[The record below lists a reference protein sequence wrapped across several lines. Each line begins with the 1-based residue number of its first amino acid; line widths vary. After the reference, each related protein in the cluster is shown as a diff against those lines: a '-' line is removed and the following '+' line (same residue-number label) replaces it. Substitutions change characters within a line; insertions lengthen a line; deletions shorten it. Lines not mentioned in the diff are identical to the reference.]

1 MTNAEL
7 GFFPQDEQ
15 WGLTRSVYS
24 PGCAKQMVWLSGL
37 LPFEQCTE
45 VFERIGG
52 KMIPVSSIWRQ
63 TQDYGGRL
71 QAQVEHERA
80 QVKPERVHVGDA
92 AHDHRQR
99 KGISMDGG
107 MVNIR
112 GEGWKELKA
121 GAVFDIDIRLERD
134 PRTGELSDYAHGVN
148 VAYTAVLGTVQQF
161 APALWALAVAHNV
174 PTAAESSV
182 TADGAE
188 WIWNLVPDYFPDS
201 IQIVDWYHATQHLA
215 QASHALYPDD
225 EQQAQAWYRQHLDDL
240 FAGLID
246 PITRPLDQA
255 ELSTHSRYFRVHRRR
270 MQYQEFREDGY
281 PIGSGTIESG
291 IKQFKARLS
300 AAGMRWSRVGAQ
312 RMLILRA
319 AVLGHDFDRL
329 WFAAA

>member
-1 MTNAEL
+1 
-7 GFFPQDEQ
+7 
-15 WGLTRSVYS
+15 
-24 PGCAKQMVWLSGL
+24 MVWLSGM
-37 LPFEQCTE
+37 LPFEQCRE

-52 KMIPVSSIWRQ
+52 KMIPTSSMWRQ
-63 TQDYGGRL
+63 TQAYGERL
-71 QAQVEHERA
+71 QAQVEREQA
-80 QVKPERVHVGDA
+80 QVKPERVRVGDA
-92 AHDHRQR
+92 VHDHRQR

-121 GAVFDIDIRLERD
+121 GAVFDVAIRLERD

-161 APALWALAVAHNV
+161 APALWALAVAHDV

-215 QASHALYPDD
+215 QAAHALYPDD
-225 EQQAQAWYRQHLDDL
+225 EQQAHTWYRQHMDDL
-240 FAGLID
+240 FAGRID
-246 PITRPLDQA
+246 RITRALDKA
-255 ELSTHSRYFRVHRRR
+255 DLAAYSRYFHVHRRR
-270 MQYQEFREDGY
+270 MQYLEFRENGY

-312 RMLILRA
+312 RMLVLRA

-329 WFAAA
+329 WLAAA

>member
-1 MTNAEL
+1 
-7 GFFPQDEQ
+7 
-15 WGLTRSVYS
+15 
-24 PGCAKQMVWLSGL
+24 MVWLSGL
-37 LPFEQCTE
+37 LPYAQCVE

-52 KMIPVSSIWRQ
+52 IMIPASSIWRQ
-63 TQDYGGRL
+63 TQTYGERL
-71 QAQVEHERA
+71 KAQVEHEQA
-80 QVKPERVHVGDA
+80 QIQPERVRVGDA

-112 GEGWKELKA
+112 GEGWKEMKA
-121 GAVFDIDIRLERD
+121 GAVFDVDIRLARD
-134 PRTGELSDYAHGVN
+134 PRTGDLAEYAHGVN
-148 VAYTAVLGTVQQF
+148 VTYTAVLGTVHEF
-161 APALWALAVAHNV
+161 APALWALAVAHEV

-188 WIWNLVPDYFPDS
+188 WIWNLAPDYFPDS
-201 IQIVDWYHATQHLA
+201 VQIVDWYHATQHLA
-215 QASHALYPDD
+215 QAAHALYPDD
-225 EQQAQAWYRQHLDDL
+225 DQQAQRWYRHHLDTL
-240 FAGLID
+240 FVGCLD

-255 ELSTHSRYFRVHRRR
+255 GLSEHSRYFHVHQRR
-270 MQYQEFREDGY
+270 MQYQQFREHGY

-300 AAGMRWSRVGAQ
+300 GPGMRWSRPGAQ

-329 WFAAA
+329 WPLAA